1 MAGDTLF
8 KKLLAAG
15 AVFGALAGA
24 VACGPDGSQLLGGD
38 QLGGPNGSSNLGGD
52 AGNGG
57 WNNNSTYNA
66 DGGPQA
72 PLAQQLFLALQPQL
86 DQKCGG
92 ACHQQGTTL
101 NAPKWLAGPDEYKT
115 VTTYPGI
122 VTTDVY
128 SSKLENRP
136 ANHPASCL
144 IDPGNETL
152 LASVTTWLTAEA
164 AALTAIPLPA
174 SATVDPA
181 TGSVDL
187 SGAATGING
196 AKITFTAT
204 QQGDLLRFSN
214 VMLVAPSSTGLHI
227 ISPIFVQVPGSGP
240 EVDNTDFS
248 TLDMTV
254 ASGASGQIS
263 PVFYFPSWT
272 PGSKLKIEFEKIEGA
287 TVQGSD
293 AGTSTTTCKDLTDFQ
308 NSAAPSMKANCT
320 SCHAGNNANATNS
333 LNLTALNNND
343 YATACTQARTQVN
356 LNNLGQSNILLAPL
370 QQVNHPV
377 KVFGSNTSTGYV
389 QIQTWVNKE

>member
-8 KKLLAAG
+8 KKVLAAAVVLG
-15 AVFGALAGA
+15 ACAGA

-38 QLGGPNGSSNLGGD
+38 QLGGGNNTNGDSGS
-52 AGNGG
+52 GG
-57 WNNNSTYNA
+57 WDNNSTYNA

-72 PLAQQLFLALQPQL
+72 PLAQQLFLSLQPQL

-101 NAPKWLAGPDEYKT
+101 SAPKWLGTGDEYKNIT
-115 VTTYPGI
+115 SYPGI

-136 ANHPASCL
+136 ANHPAACL
-144 IDPGNETL
+144 IDPGNEAL
-152 LASVTTWLTAEA
+152 LAAVTTWLTAEA
-164 AALTAIPLPA
+164 AAISAIPLPT

-181 TGSVDL
+181 SGSVDL
-187 SGAATGING
+187 SPAATGISG

-227 ISPIFVQVPGSGP
+227 LSPIFVMVPASGP
-240 EVDNTDFS
+240 EVDNTDYS
-248 TLDMTV
+248 TTDLSV
-254 ASGASGQIS
+254 AAGASGQIS
-263 PVFYFPSWT
+263 PVFYFQNWVA
-272 PGSKLKIEFEKIEGA
+272 GSKLKIEFQKIETA
-287 TVQGSD
+287 TVTASD
-293 AGTSTTTCKDLTDFQ
+293 AGASTTCKDLTDFQ

-320 SCHAGNNANATNS
+320 SCHAGNNTSATNS
-333 LNLTALNNND
+333 MNLTALNNND

-356 LNNLGQSNILLAPL
+356 LTTQSQSNVLLAPL

-377 KVFGSNTSTGYV
+377 KVFASNTSTGYV

>member
-1 MAGDTLF
+1 MAGDTL
-8 KKLLAAG
+8 KTVLAAAVVMG
-15 AVFGALAGA
+15 ACAGA
-24 VACGPDGSQLLGGD
+24 VACGPDGGQLLGGD
-38 QLGGPNGSSNLGGD
+38 QLNGGNNGNGD
-52 AGNGG
+52 ASNGG
-57 WNNNSTYNA
+57 WNNGSTYNA
-66 DGGPQA
+66 DGAPQA
-72 PLAQQLFLALQPQL
+72 PLAQALFTQLQPQL

-101 NAPKWLAGPDEYKT
+101 SAPKWLAGPDEYKSIT
-115 VTTYPGI
+115 SYPGI
-122 VTTDVY
+122 VTADIY

-144 IDPGNETL
+144 IDPGNEAL
-152 LASVTTWLTAEA
+152 LTAVTTWLTAEA
-164 AALTAIPLPA
+164 AAIAAIPLPT
-174 SATVDPA
+174 SATVDPS

-187 SGAATGING
+187 SPAATGITG

-240 EVDNTDFS
+240 EIDNTDYS
-248 TLDMTV
+248 TTDLTV
-254 ASGASGQIS
+254 AAGASSQIS
-263 PVFYFPSWT
+263 PVFYFQNWVV
-272 PGSKLKIEFEKIEGA
+272 GSKLKIEFQKIQTA

-293 AGTSTTTCKDLTDFQ
+293 AGSSTTCKDLTDFQ

-320 SCHAGNNANATNS
+320 SCHAGGNTSATNS
-333 LNLTALNNND
+333 MNLTALNNND

-356 LNNLGQSNILLAPL
+356 LTTQAQSNVLLAPL
-370 QQVNHPV
+370 QQVTHPV
-377 KVFGSNTSTGYV
+377 KVFASNTSTGYV

>member
-8 KKLLAAG
+8 KNLVAAAVVLG
-15 AVFGALAGA
+15 ACACA

-38 QLGGPNGSSNLGGD
+38 QLGGGNNNGSD

-57 WNNNSTYNA
+57 WNNNSQYNA
-66 DGGPQA
+66 DGAPQP
-72 PLAQQLFLALQPQL
+72 PLAQQLFVALQPQL

-92 ACHQQGTTL
+92 ACHQQGMTL
-101 NAPKWLAGPDEYKT
+101 SAPKWLAGPDEYKT
-115 VTTYPGI
+115 ITSYPGI
-122 VTTDVY
+122 VTADIY

-152 LASVTTWLTAEA
+152 LAAVTTWLTAEA
-164 AALTAIPLPA
+164 AAIAAIPLPA

-187 SGAATGING
+187 SPAATGISG

-214 VMLVAPSSTGLHI
+214 VMLVAPASTGLHI
-227 ISPIFVQVPGSGP
+227 VSPIFVQVPGSGP
-240 EVDNTDFS
+240 ELDNTDYS
-248 TLDMTV
+248 TTDLTV
-254 ASGASGQIS
+254 AAGASGQIS
-263 PVFYFPSWT
+263 PVFYFQNWV
-272 PGSKLKIEFEKIEGA
+272 PGSKLKIEFQKIETA
-287 TVQGSD
+287 TVQSSD
-293 AGTSTTTCKDLTDFQ
+293 AGASTTCKDLTTFT
-308 NSAAPSMKANCT
+308 NSAVPSLKANCT
-320 SCHAGNNANATNS
+320 SCHAGGNGNATNAM
-333 LNLTALNNND
+333 NLTALNSND

-356 LNNLGQSNILLAPL
+356 LTTKANSNILQAPL
-370 QQVNHPV
+370 QQVTHPV
-377 KVFGSNTSTGYV
+377 KVFASNTSTGYV